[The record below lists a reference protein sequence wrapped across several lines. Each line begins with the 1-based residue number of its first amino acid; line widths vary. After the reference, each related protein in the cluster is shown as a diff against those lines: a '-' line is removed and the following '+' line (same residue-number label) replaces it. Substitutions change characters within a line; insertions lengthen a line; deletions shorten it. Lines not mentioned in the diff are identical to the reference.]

1 VRPSDVRNP
10 KRLSELKFAIK
21 KMMENAFPGI
31 QNNVKNPTISSVND
45 WYKTGLESLNIKCF
59 LCKDSNR
66 RVGQLK
72 WTTIARELRTKK
84 EE

>member
-1 VRPSDVRNP
+1 
-10 KRLSELKFAIK
+10 
-21 KMMENAFPGI
+21 
-31 QNNVKNPTISSVND
+31 
-45 WYKTGLESLNIKCF
+45 